1 VKTVVLA
8 TLAFAI
14 FRAAPSAALTLA
26 LAIQGS
32 HRPDPL
38 GDVLVA
44 VYLAALS
51 ASLSTLGFLVTTA
64 LSATW
69 RGLAPRRAALIAG
82 VLGLLA
88 PIVSLVVTALTARAL
103 LPLFHSAPWLA
114 IGLFNGLPGV
124 ALGVIALAIARAWR
138 PRPAA
143 VISR

>member
-8 TLAFAI
+8 TLAFAV

-26 LAIQGS
+26 LAVQGS
-32 HRPDPL
+32 RRPDPL

-51 ASLSTLGFLVTTA
+51 AGLSTLGFLVTTA

-69 RGLAPRRAALIAG
+69 RRFAPRRAAIIAG
-82 VLGLLA
+82 GLGLLA
-88 PIVSLVVTALTARAL
+88 PIMSLVVTALIARAL
-103 LPLFHSAPWLA
+103 LPLFRSAPWLA
-114 IGLFNGLPGV
+114 SALFNGLPGV
-124 ALGVIALAIARAWR
+124 ALGLVALGIARAWR